1 MPVKSNSRTF
11 ICQAP
16 ETWLKYTTALL
27 HLSAKALKVLLSF
40 FAENLKNGPYF
51 SRFNKDNFPEGFT
64 VESRSNIIQEK
75 GIAGF

>member
-1 MPVKSNSRTF
+1 MVCKWEVGHTFVGGCQLNQISGTF

-51 SRFNKDNFPEGFT
+51 SRF
-64 VESRSNIIQEK
+64 
-75 GIAGF
+75 